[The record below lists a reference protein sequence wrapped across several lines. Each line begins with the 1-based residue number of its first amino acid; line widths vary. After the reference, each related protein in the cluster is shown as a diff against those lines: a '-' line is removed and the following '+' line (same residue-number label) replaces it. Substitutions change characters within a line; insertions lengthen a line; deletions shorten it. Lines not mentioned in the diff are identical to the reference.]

1 MMIDVKPSLTV
12 VIPCYNRQDELARA
26 LDSLVAQTDGAFDV
40 VVCDDGSTDD
50 IPAVVARYADRLSV
64 TCLSIDNSGGPA
76 RPRNLGVAHSKA
88 EWISFLDSD
97 DWWFPDRIAHVR
109 AALNEAVDIVY
120 HRLRKHACDG
130 SADHGKPLPEMVGHD
145 LNNADPLRTMILH
158 GNPVA
163 TSGATVRRTV
173 LVESGGFCDDRTLAS
188 VEDFDLWLRLAGSR
202 KRFRYMPDVL
212 GAYCTGGEHISHFS
226 TQYEKQRELFARQ
239 LTTLPPSYV
248 AIARDRFEYL
258 LGSYAV
264 RLGRPEAASHLRRVQ
279 YNAGWMTWTK
289 ARAKLLRLRR

>member
-1 MMIDVKPSLTV
+1 MMPDGKASLTV

-26 LDSLVAQTDGAFDV
+26 LDSLVAQTYGAFDV
-40 VVCDDGSTDD
+40 IVCDDGSTDD
-50 IPAVVARYADRLSV
+50 IPAVVARYTDRLSV
-64 TCLSIDNSGGPA
+64 TCLSIGNSGGPA
-76 RPRNLGVAHSKA
+76 RPRNVGIAHSKA

-97 DWWFPDRIAHVR
+97 DWWFPDRIAHVQ
-109 AALNEAVDIVY
+109 AALTDAVDIVY

-130 SADHGKPLPEMVGHD
+130 SADHGKPLPDLVGHNLD
-145 LNNADPLRTMILH
+145 GADPLRTMIMR

-173 LVESGGFCDDRTLAS
+173 LVESGGFCDDRALAS

-202 KRFRYMPDVL
+202 RRFCYMPDVL

-239 LTTLPPSYV
+239 LTTLPPSY
-248 AIARDRFEYL
+248 AAMARNRFEYL

-264 RLGRPEAASHLRRVQ
+264 RLSRPEAASHLRSVQ
-279 YNAGWMTWTK
+279 YNAGWKTWVS
-289 ARAKLLRLRR
+289 ARVKLLRLPR